1 MAQPVTE
8 RERDDRERDMAMV
21 DPLPR
26 PMGAALTAS
35 MTGPEMA
42 VSPPGASWERERK
55 TFWLSRS
62 GLALAQ
68 GEKKSDDGGKRE
80 RGNLP
85 GGTCPVRLKSPKMIL
100 KVTSLRE
107 VTGARI
113 CSFYLCISFYPIK

>member
-68 GEKKSDDGGKRE
+68 GEKKKVMMEVKE
-80 RGNLP
+80 RG
-85 GGTCPVRLKSPKMIL
+85 
-100 KVTSLRE
+100 E
-107 VTGARI
+107 I
-113 CSFYLCISFYPIK
+113 CQVGHVLCD